1 MKIEITYKVNE
12 DATFDV
18 LFNDVK
24 IGIIEKTNSWYF
36 RCNKKLNVDKYFLS
50 VIGYLGDD
58 LSKAKEN
65 LKRQIID
72 IIDFYNTLNINKQ
85 D

>member
-50 VIGYLGDD
+50 VIVFEELKKKDFFEAFRYLH
-58 LSKAKEN
+58 K
-65 LKRQIID
+65 LK
-72 IIDFYNTLNINKQ
+72 FG
-85 D
+85 

>member
-24 IGIIEKTNSWYF
+24 IGIIEKS
-36 RCNKKLNVDKYFLS
+36 
-50 VIGYLGDD
+50 
-58 LSKAKEN
+58 
-65 LKRQIID
+65 
-72 IIDFYNTLNINKQ
+72 
-85 D
+85 

>member
-24 IGIIEKTNSWYF
+24 IGII
-36 RCNKKLNVDKYFLS
+36 VDKYFLS
-50 VIGYLGDD
+50 VIVFEELKKKDFFEAFRYLH
-58 LSKAKEN
+58 K
-65 LKRQIID
+65 LK
-72 IIDFYNTLNINKQ
+72 FKKTNY
-85 D
+85 

>member
-50 VIGYLGDD
+50 VIVFEELKKKDFFEAFRYLH
-58 LSKAKEN
+58 K
-65 LKRQIID
+65 LK
-72 IIDFYNTLNINKQ
+72 FKKTNY
-85 D
+85 